1 MEAKPKYFNIMAK
14 KFSCVRDIID
24 DYEKNL
30 LSLIKQELASCR
42 TGKDYVYG
50 KHMIINDKDIWNCN
64 WKEDKGDY
72 VEEDLN
78 PIDDYQKL
86 SSFISRAKVVFDFPN
101 PHQRRHFPQ
110 NTYQNEIQ
118 NINMMDIQKWRFT
131 NFEHLYD
138 VIRTIFFLNGH
149 TNASLTMYD
158 TALRI
163 GYNHAEPILPNK
175 FVYLYGEKNNTGPWG
190 GAAALYGVTPWM
202 KNNVDKDYPTRIKTR
217 WFADKFPN
225 LSAWE
230 IESILCIY
238 RKHFT
243 FNMPY

>member
-1 MEAKPKYFNIMAK
+1 MAK
-14 KFSCVRDIID
+14 FTCIRDIID
-24 DYEKNL
+24 DYEKYL
-30 LSLIKQELASCR
+30 LPAIQKELSSCK
-42 TGKDYVYG
+42 TAKDYVYG
-50 KHMIINDKDIWNCN
+50 KHMVINDREFWNCN
-64 WKEDKGDY
+64 CGEVNIHNCDYMVGDI
-72 VEEDLN
+72 E
-78 PIDDYQKL
+78 PINDYQNIFSQQRVANIRFEL
-86 SSFISRAKVVFDFPN
+86 PN
-101 PHQRRHFPQ
+101 SHQKWHYSK

-118 NINMMDIQKWRFT
+118 DIKTLNVQKMRFT

-138 VIRTIFFLNGH
+138 VIRTIFCLNKH
-149 TNASLTMYD
+149 PNAILTIYD

-175 FVYLYGEKNNTGPWG
+175 FVYLYGEKNNTGPWS
-190 GAAALYGVTPWM
+190 GAAALYGISPWM
-202 KNNVDKDYPTRIKTR
+202 LNNVDKDYPVRIKTR